1 MKKNMAVQRVEHCFV
16 VVFGTKDPTN
26 REWLDYLTM
35 LERTGGFEWY
45 VQLVFTAG
53 GAPTWFHRRYLA
65 HVMDGREI
73 PVAVVSTSLRVR
85 LVVSAMALLN
95 RGIRVFGPGQLP
107 DAYNYLCLGAQHIVE
122 IERVAEILHT
132 EVAA

>member
-16 VVFGTKDPTN
+16 VVFGTEDPTN

-35 LERTGGFEWY
+35 VERVGLDRY

-65 HVMDGREI
+65 QVMDGRVV
-73 PVAVVSTSLRVR
+73 PVAVISTSRRVR
-85 LVVSAMALLN
+85 LVVSAMAMLN
-95 RGIRVFGPGQLP
+95 RGIRVFGPRQLP
-107 DAYNYLCLGAQHIVE
+107 AAYNYLHLRAKEIAE
-122 IERVAEILHT
+122 IERVAEVLHE
-132 EVAA
+132 EVAS